1 MSTPKPKATDG
12 GGVPSRN
19 DGGEVT
25 RHLTLVSEAQ
35 GQPHEGTAPLRYW
48 QLDML
53 RGIAVISMVTYHL
66 AFDLNTFCEKA
77 LGGPLNLPQWF
88 WRFAPEC
95 IGTMFFLAMGA
106 SAWLKSQEQGGSG
119 SYKPFYKRGG
129 ELILV
134 AIGITV
140 GTALFPAHPAV
151 YFGVIHCM
159 ALTTFLIIPFLR
171 KTALA
176 LTMGAAIT
184 LIGVYF
190 QQIRVSFPHLMWLGL
205 LPETG
210 NMGGD
215 YYPIFPWLGV
225 ALLGISMG
233 RILQGRRLLSPY
245 NRTHTTSPAFSAVCF
260 LGRHSLIIYL
270 THQPIILAV
279 LGITGLAAF

>member
-1 MSTPKPKATDG
+1 MSAPKPRTADG
-12 GGVPSRN
+12 DGVPSRN
-19 DGGEVT
+19 NGGEVT
-25 RHLTLVSEAQ
+25 RHLTLIGGTQ
-35 GQPHEGTAPLRYW
+35 DQPHEGTTPLRYW

-53 RGIAVISMVTYHL
+53 RGVAVISMVMYHL
-66 AFDLNTFCEKA
+66 AFDLENFCQKA

-88 WRFAPEC
+88 WRFTPEC

-106 SAWLKSQEQGGSG
+106 SAWLKSQPQASAR
-119 SYKPFYKRGG
+119 FYTPLLKRGG
-129 ELILV
+129 ELTLV
-134 AIGITV
+134 AIGITA

-176 LTMGAAIT
+176 LAVGVMIV
-184 LIGVYF
+184 LIGLCL
-190 QQIRVSFPHLMWLGL
+190 QGIRVSFPHLMWLGL

-225 ALLGISMG
+225 ALLGIYLG
-233 RILQGRRLLSPY
+233 QILQGRRLLSPY
-245 NRTHTTSPAFSAVCF
+245 DRASPAFSGVCF